1 MLLKEDPVDLE
12 PLADDLYVSFMS
24 KSTHGDAVALL
35 KKHPELL
42 HETSD
47 YEDPWIVR
55 AAHAGAYEVCSLL
68 LEMGADIN
76 EKGKDWFALER
87 AIREGHLAT
96 TKLLLKN
103 GADPN
108 LGRTL
113 ISAFLTEQPA
123 NQIPLAKLLIE
134 HGVDVNQTFEMFG
147 DPNNLRTA
155 LDFSS
160 GDDEFATL
168 IRAAGGLTYRELQAK
183 RES

>member
-1 MLLKEDPVDLE
+1 MDLE
-12 PLADDLYVSFMS
+12 PLVNDLYVSFMS
-24 KSTHGDAVALL
+24 KSTHGDAAALL

-42 HETSD
+42 HETST
-47 YEDPWIVR
+47 YEDPWLVR
-55 AAHAGAYEVCSLL
+55 AAYAGANEVCSLL

-87 AIREGHLAT
+87 AIREGHLDT
-96 TKLLLKN
+96 TKLLLRN

-113 ISAFLTEQPA
+113 IRAFNTNQPA

-134 HGVDVNQTFEMFG
+134 YGVDVNQAFEMFG
-147 DPNNLRTA
+147 NANNLRTA

-160 GDDEFATL
+160 GDEAFATL
-168 IRAAGGLTYRELQAK
+168 IRAAGGLTYQELKAK
-183 RES
+183 QES